1 MLSDREKLELE
12 AQIKADI
19 NARRGLLYDNAIRS
33 LNPLN
38 EGFLAPNSSGVNTV
52 NMNLENLP
60 IVGNTETLIADELP
74 GRELVDQNNA
84 RSQALL
90 NELPS
95 NLTPEEITARLNL
108 NSGQTKEY
116 DPSQTYR
123 MQGLFEGGDANV
135 PPIQQ
140 RAMAPSIVSRSIEAE
155 EEKYGPGGK
164 FSATPL
170 PGGIYDRSGTGVT
183 NFSMSQNPVFTRGN
197 ESTNI
202 SPTNTYSLKNERK
215 KIDQKARLLSGI
227 AAVFGGNP
235 RAADIYRKNR
245 SAVIDQLAAQQGIL
259 GTPEGGYQ
267 SKVAATVDLTSK
279 GLTID
284 QVTRLAPLLTNKAG
298 GERLGSAFMQSFE
311 KRIALEEEV
320 LGRPLTPPERVEI
333 FDTLRI
339 TKTENVTSNV
349 AISDDKKDEI
359 LDANLDASENIIQVG
374 SILKLNNKELDD
386 LTGFRGEYLGP
397 LAGIVAQTG
406 LSEDSVFNVMGS
418 TLDAEQYYVG
428 RNTLNT
434 LLPAFIKVYTGE
446 DSGRYTDTEQR
457 IAKDMSAIG
466 SLDATPEKLRAVL
479 TSVVVLD
486 IMKQM
491 RAGELLGQP
500 PYDLT
505 LDENNRPVN
514 REEVK
519 KLITYLKKQGF
530 EKDEI
535 LAQSPKITNY
545 FNEMKRVTR
554 TDNLKLHVISEDAI
568 EAERNQLK

>member
-33 LNPLN
+33 LNPN

-74 GRELVDQNNA
+74 GRELVNQNNA

-116 DPSQTYR
+116 DPSSTFR
-123 MQGLFEGGDANV
+123 MANLIEGGGGNV

-202 SPTNTYSLKNERK
+202 SPTNIFSVDNERK
-215 KIDQKARLLSGI
+215 KIDEKARLLSGI

-267 SKVAATVDLTSK
+267 SKAAATVDLTRK

-284 QVTRLAPLLTNKAG
+284 QVTRLAPLLTSNAG
-298 GERLGSAFMQSFE
+298 GERQGSAFMQSFE
-311 KRIALEEEV
+311 KRIALQEEV
-320 LGRPLTPPERVEI
+320 LGRPLTAPEKVEI

-339 TKTENVTSNV
+339 TKTQDVTSNV
-349 AISDDKKDEI
+349 AISDDKKEQI
-359 LDANLDASENIIQVG
+359 LDANLDASENITQVG
-374 SILKLNNKELDD
+374 SILKLSNKELDD
-386 LTGFRGEYLGP
+386 LTGFRGKYLGRV
-397 LAGIVAQTG
+397 AGIVAQTG
-406 LSEDSVFNVMGS
+406 FSEDSVFNVLRS

-434 LLPAFIKVYTGE
+434 LVPAFINLYTG
-446 DSGRYTDTEQR
+446 DVSGRYTDTEQR

-479 TSVVVLD
+479 TSVVLLD

-491 RAGELLGQP
+491 RAGEVLGQP

-505 LDENNRPVN
+505 LDENNQPVN
-514 REEVK
+514 GKEVE
-519 KLITYLKKQGF
+519 KLIAYLFKQGF
-530 EKDEI
+530 EEDEI
-535 LAQSPKITNY
+535 LAQIPKITNY

-554 TDNLKLHVISEDAI
+554 PDNIDLYVMTENAI
-568 EAERNQLK
+568 EAERNQQK